1 MKADVQI
8 KSAPKLKVKMIN
20 VKQEEM
26 SFPLFLFL
34 YSDGNK
40 SDIVIR
46 VIFKE

>member
-1 MKADVQI
+1 
-8 KSAPKLKVKMIN
+8 MIN

-26 SFPLFLFL
+26 CFPLLYV